1 MYYFFYW
8 DIFHWVNVIIK
19 FMIIFFLFT
28 QAFIFQIYSQIAK
41 SLQEKGLTGLSVLY
55 YSKLTIYPS
64 LILLMLS
71 WDKHS
76 FEYLMSNKHILF
88 VFVGFLISSS
98 IFQYVYFVS
107 RHMVKALSFVSVV
120 LNAIGLP
127 AIVITSFLINKDVP
141 SVYEIFGIFFLIL
154 ALILKPSNGKT
165 KNVSQLRYSVI
176 TIVAISIIYLLLQTI
191 KDPLYREFMM
201 NIPNTLFA
209 VALYLTCSSI
219 IINVFFFFKKKPS
232 DIKLIDVDNKTRLYT
247 YLIPT
252 LLFVGSIPEAY
263 SFANVPAFTVVAVSM
278 VNMIMSLTSD
288 IKNKRIIFNLRTALF
303 IVFVLGGVSL
313 NIFGRLH

>member
-1 MYYFFYW
+1 MYHLFDW
-8 DIFHWVNVIIK
+8 GIFHVVNVFIK
-19 FMIIFFLFT
+19 IMIIFFLFT
-28 QAFIFQIYSQIAK
+28 QAFIFQVYSQIAK

-55 YSKLTIYPS
+55 YSKFTIYPS
-64 LILLMLS
+64 LVLLMFF
-71 WDKHS
+71 WDKNS
-76 FEYLMSNKHILF
+76 FQYLMSNKHILL
-88 VFVGFLISSS
+88 VFIGFLISSS
-98 IFQYVYFVS
+98 IFQYIYFVS

-120 LNAIGLP
+120 LNAVGLP
-127 AIVITSFLINKDVP
+127 AIVITSFLINKDIP
-141 SVYEIFGIFFLIL
+141 SVYEIFGILFLIL

-176 TIVAISIIYLLLQTI
+176 TIVAISVVYLVLQTI

-201 NIPNTLFA
+201 NIPNTIFA

-219 IINVFFFFKKKPS
+219 IINIFFLFKKKPS
-232 DIKLIDVDNKTRLYT
+232 EIKIIDGDNKTRFYA

-252 LLFVGSIPEAY
+252 LLFIGSIPEAY

-288 IKNKRIIFNLRTALF
+288 LKNKRIIFSTRTAIF
-303 IVFVLGGVSL
+303 IVFVLVGISL
-313 NIFGRLH
+313 NIFGRLY

>member
-1 MYYFFYW
+1 
-8 DIFHWVNVIIK
+8 
-19 FMIIFFLFT
+19 MIIFFLFA
-28 QAFIFQIYSQIAK
+28 QAFIFQIYSQVAK

-55 YSKLTIYPS
+55 YSKFTIYPS
-64 LILLMLS
+64 LLFLILF
-71 WDKHS
+71 WDNNS
-76 FEYLMSNKHILF
+76 FEYLMSNKHISL
-88 VFVGFLISSS
+88 VFIGFLISSS

-120 LNAIGLP
+120 LNAVGLP
-127 AIVITSFLINKDVP
+127 AIVITSYLINKDVP
-141 SVYEIFGIFFLIL
+141 SVYEIFGILFLIL

-165 KNVSQLRYSVI
+165 KNTSQLRYSI
-176 TIVAISIIYLLLQTI
+176 LTIVAISIIYLVLQTI

-201 NIPNTLFA
+201 HVPNTLFA

-219 IINVFFFFKKKPS
+219 IINIFFLFKKKPS
-232 DIKLIDVDNKTRLYT
+232 EAQIINVDSKTRFYI

-278 VNMIMSLTSD
+278 VNMIMSLASD
-288 IKNKRIIFNLRTALF
+288 LKNKRIIFSTRTVVF
-303 IVFVLGGVSL
+303 IVFVLAGVSL
-313 NIFGRLH
+313 NIFGRLY